1 MAALDEGQK
10 LGGDRAPIPR
20 TLADSAVS
28 VLHEAILDGRFVPGE
43 HLRIEDLAAR
53 LGMSP
58 MPIREALRQLDA
70 RGLVVHTPHRGARVA
85 ELSVEDL
92 RETTEV
98 RLTLETLAV
107 HRAAEAFPEEQA
119 QAARE
124 HLTAWYRAKRDKN
137 PHAARPEHVEFH
149 FALYS
154 ASGSRWLVRSI
165 RPVWVNGE
173 RYRLERVDD
182 RETLKSRMQEH
193 ERILELC
200 IAHEPQAAEDALYN
214 HIASTA
220 NLVAR
225 RMDHEGDLFPYRPEP
240 S

>member
-1 MAALDEGQK
+1 MAAVDEGQR
-10 LGGDRAPIPR
+10 LGNARSPIPR

-28 VLHEAILDGRFVPGE
+28 VLHEAILDGQFVPGE
-43 HLRIEDLAAR
+43 RLRIEDLAAR

-58 MPIREALRQLDA
+58 MPVREALRQLDA
-70 RGLVVHTPHRGARVA
+70 RGLVVHTPHRGAKVA
-85 ELSVEDL
+85 ELSVDDL

-107 HRAAEAFPEEQA
+107 RRAAETFTEEQGA
-119 QAARE
+119 LARE

-137 PHAARPEHVEFH
+137 PQAARPEHVEFH

-154 ASGSRWLVRSI
+154 ASGSRWLIRSI

-173 RYRLERVDD
+173 RYRLEGVDD
-182 RETLKSRMQEH
+182 RETLKRRMQEH

-200 IAHEPQAAEDALYN
+200 IAHDPQAAEDALYS
-214 HIASTA
+214 HVASTA

-225 RMDHEGDLFPYRPEP
+225 RMDHEGDLFPYR
-240 S
+240 